1 MTVCD
6 DLKLVEDYL
15 ADLESITVKDLEDS
29 IKKYLKLENAV
40 ISVLVPQGE

>member
-15 ADLESITVKDLEDS
+15 SDLEEITVEDLEHT
-29 IKKYLKLENAV
+29 IKKYLSINNAV
-40 ISVLVPQGE
+40 ISVLEPEEK